1 MLLILRG
8 EGSKK
13 SLISLDGEVILIKFI
28 DKVAVTFGSATRES
42 IQQLGAIVLF
52 FLRMVKAMPFSVSKY
67 HLIVEQMMHVGV
79 KSIPVVLLTSVFVGA
94 VSAWQVKYLF
104 AGAIPLNYLGMAV
117 GKAVLTELGPVLAAL
132 VITGRVGAKLA
143 AELGTMRVTEQLD
156 AMVCLSLNPYP
167 YLLAPRMAACA
178 VMVPVLTVFSAFFAI
193 LSAQLLAQT
202 VMGLHPS
209 AFYHGLKL
217 FFKFQDVIICLVKSF
232 VFGCIIALCGC
243 YFGFLT
249 KGGAVG
255 VGESTKKAVVAAMV
269 LILVANLIV
278 VKILL

>member
-1 MLLILRG
+1 MRAL
-8 EGSKK
+8 
-13 SLISLDGEVILIKFI
+13 
-28 DKVAVTFGSATRES
+28 
-42 IQQLGAIVLF
+42 
-52 FLRMVKAMPFSVSKY
+52 PFALARF
-67 HLIVEQMMHVGV
+67 HLVVEQMMLVGV
-79 KSIPVVLLTSVFVGA
+79 KSLPVVLLTSAFVGA
-94 VSAWQVKYLF
+94 VTAWQAKYLF

-156 AMVCLSLNPYP
+156 AMTCLSLDPYS
-167 YLLAPRMAACA
+167 YLLAPRMAANA
-178 VMVPVLTVFSAFFAI
+178 VMVPVLTIFSALFAI
-193 LSAQLLAQT
+193 VSAQVLAQAA
-202 VMGLHPS
+202 MGLHPA
-209 AFYHGLKL
+209 AFYHGLKA
-217 FFKFQDVIICLVKSF
+217 FFKVQDVVICMVKSF

-269 LILVANLIV
+269 LILIANLIV